1 MKFIQKYRYDLVIG
15 LILLAFAIF
24 LIGFRDRF
32 GVLSDRDSFEQL
44 IRSFGIFAPLAIIA
58 VIIVEVILAPLPGFI
73 PAITA
78 GFLFGAFYGS
88 IYTYTGN
95 VLGSFLVFW
104 LSRKFGRAIAEKLF
118 GDEKLKK
125 YEQMISRR
133 ENFLLF
139 LYIFPVFPL
148 DIMSGA
154 FGLSGISFKKF
165 ALAISVGFVFHVLI
179 LNLFGDW
186 LAGLY
191 FMI

>member
-1 MKFIQKYRYDLVIG
+1 MKFVTKHKYDL
-15 LILLAFAIF
+15 LIVLVFLALAVF
-24 LIGFRDRF
+24 LIIFRDKF
-32 GVLSDRDSFEQL
+32 GVLSDRESFERL
-44 IRSFGIFAPLAIIA
+44 IRSFGFFAPLAIIA
-58 VIIVEVILAPLPGFI
+58 AIVIEVVLAPIPGFI

-78 GFLFGAFYGS
+78 GFIFGAFYGS

-104 LSRKFGRAIAEKLF
+104 LSRKFGRVIAEKLF
-118 GDEKLKK
+118 GEEKLKN
-125 YEQMISRR
+125 YERLISRR

-139 LYIFPVFPL
+139 LYIFPIFPI
-148 DIMSGA
+148 DIISGA

-165 ALAISVGFVFHVLI
+165 ALAVSIGFITHVLI

-186 LAGLY
+186 LARIY